1 MVILGNALFGH
12 IETGGTGKRMA
23 AGPSSDKSAVA
34 VMLDFKN
41 DSRKTIKTIVFF
53 FLPFDAINHVVLSR
67 AKGWAQA
74 QLKLMGAIQ
83 PDEIKRQVYWE
94 NVWYS
99 QEIAAVKLMRIDIAY
114 TDGSTESLRDDQI
127 HFDCA

>member
-41 DSRKTIKTIVFF
+41 DTLYIEMYHDSC
-53 FLPFDAINHVVLSR
+53 
-67 AKGWAQA
+67 G
-74 QLKLMGAIQ
+74 
-83 PDEIKRQVYWE
+83 
-94 NVWYS
+94 
-99 QEIAAVKLMRIDIAY
+99 
-114 TDGSTESLRDDQI
+114 GSPHDFRPEQTLQKDQ
-127 HFDCA
+127 